1 MQTQDFLQ
9 EWQDRSAASLQSTR
23 TTGTANKPLPHSA
36 AVSTTQ
42 RPAHPSLL
50 RVRTLSLH
58 ISKWTSIRPFTATH
72 LACTAASADTGH
84 SLVSPPRVTPLSR
97 VPAQLCTHQGSW
109 CPSPDP
115 SAATTPPARTIQQPA
130 SCHLQQ
136 CMAKHR
142 RYLLQCTLI
151 HSFSPTTSAGR
162 EAADPPHS
170 IAWQPC
176 GTMAHQPTAV
186 FFIHFKCGADG
197 RLGLL
202 VAGPQPLEDVSLGG
216 HSPRPSFTGASSVPL
231 KGCWRRPF

>member
-1 MQTQDFLQ
+1 MQTRDFPQ
-9 EWQDRSAASLQSTR
+9 EWQDRSSTSLQSTR

-36 AVSTTQ
+36 EVSTTQ
-42 RPAHPSLL
+42 SPAHPSLL

-97 VPAQLCTHQGSW
+97 VPAQPCTHQGSW

-151 HSFSPTTSAGR
+151 HSFSPTTSARR
-162 EAADPPHS
+162 EAADPPPPFHCL
-170 IAWQPC
+170 AAMWNNGAPTYRRLFHPLQVRCGWPPGPPC
-176 GTMAHQPTAV
+176 G
-186 FFIHFKCGADG
+186 
-197 RLGLL
+197 
-202 VAGPQPLEDVSLGG
+202 
-216 HSPRPSFTGASSVPL
+216 RPSAAR
-231 KGCWRRPF
+231 GCQSWRP